1 MLRMMSIASGSS
13 GNCIYIGSD
22 NTHILIDTGISRKRI
37 CEGLKK
43 LELSIEDIDGV
54 FLTHEHIDHVKGA
67 GVIMRNDSLPFF
79 GTAGTLRQ
87 MWYNKSLGEMS
98 KDLLN
103 VIEKDKEICLG
114 DLSIKAFH
122 ISHDASD
129 PVAYTV
135 SCGDKKVGTVTDLG
149 FFDESIVEN
158 MSGCDAFLAE
168 ANHDIN
174 MLQVGPYPYALKQR
188 ILGNRG
194 HLSNELSGKLVSEL
208 LHDNVKAIIL
218 GHLSKENNYDRLAF
232 ETVKQEIDMADNDYT
247 SGDFN
252 ISVAGRD
259 EASEIIEV

>member
-22 NTHILIDTGISRKRI
+22 NTHILIDSGISRKKI

-43 LELSIEDIDGV
+43 VDLSISDIDGI
-54 FLTHEHIDHVKGA
+54 FLTHEHIDHIKGA
-67 GVIMRNDSLPFF
+67 GVIMRNDSLPFY
-79 GTAGTLRQ
+79 GTEGTLRQ
-87 MWYNKSLGEMS
+87 MGYNPCMGVIP

-103 VIEKDKEICLG
+103 VIEKDTDISFG
-114 DLSIKAFH
+114 DLTVRAFH

-135 SCGDKKVGTVTDLG
+135 SHNGKKVGTVTDLG
-149 FFDESIVEN
+149 FFDDDIINN
-158 MSGCDAFLAE
+158 MSGCDAFIAE

-174 MLQVGPYPYALKQR
+174 MLQVGPYPYSLKQR
-188 ILGNRG
+188 ILGDRG
-194 HLSNELSGKLVSEL
+194 HLSNELSGKLVSRL
-208 LHDNVKAIIL
+208 LNDDVKAVLL

-232 ETVKQEIDMADNDYT
+232 ETVKQEIDDSDTEYT

-252 ISVAGRD
+252 ISVAARD
-259 EASEIIEV
+259 ETSGIIEV

>member
-22 NTHILIDTGISRKRI
+22 NTHILIDAGISRKKI

-43 LELSIEDIDGV
+43 ADISMEDIDGV
-54 FLTHEHIDHVKGA
+54 FFTHEHIDHVKGA
-67 GVIMRNDSLPFF
+67 GVVARNDGIPFY
-79 GTAGTLRQ
+79 GTRGTLKH
-87 MWYNKSLGEMS
+87 MGYNQSLGDIPAGIMNEIQ
-98 KDLLN
+98 KDEDI
-103 VIEKDKEICLG
+103 VIGELKLR
-114 DLSIKAFH
+114 AFH

-135 SCGDKKVGTVTDLG
+135 SCGEKKVGSITDLG
-149 FFDESIVEN
+149 FFDEATVEN

-194 HLSNELSGKLVSEL
+194 HLSNELAGKLVSRL
-208 LHDNVKAIIL
+208 LHDNVKAVLL

-232 ETVKQEIDMADNDYT
+232 ETVRQEIDLSDNDYT
-247 SGDFN
+247 SADFK